1 MSEAELNQLKNTLYK
16 KELLDQLSNQ
26 VRYLRVELARAEDLL
41 ANLTVKFNQPQQ
53 EEGENV

>member
-1 MSEAELNQLKNTLYK
+1 MSEAELTQLKNTLYK
-16 KELLDQLSNQ
+16 KELLNHLSNQ